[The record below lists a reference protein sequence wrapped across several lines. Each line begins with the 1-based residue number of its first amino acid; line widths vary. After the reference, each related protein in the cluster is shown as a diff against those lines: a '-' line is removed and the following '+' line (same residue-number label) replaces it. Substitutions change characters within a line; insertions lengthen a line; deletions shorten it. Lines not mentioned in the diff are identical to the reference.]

1 MHAHVARTQVC
12 SDPAGLFGSET
23 MSIAAPSPVFA
34 AATPAVRAPAF
45 ADSHE
50 RIIDAGYR
58 LFCRRAIRD
67 VAMDEVVLASGVAKA
82 TLYRHFPTKDDLVL
96 AILKRRETDWTF
108 GIIDSGVRSLCDQP
122 EDRLLAIFEVF
133 DGWFQREDYEA
144 CTFVKVILEMGADHP
159 LGRASFAHLATV
171 SSIVAGFAAEAGLTE
186 PEEFAR
192 SWLILMKGCI
202 VQAAAGDPRAARRAR
217 TMGELVIAAN
227 RAAASN

>member
-1 MHAHVARTQVC
+1 MTVAAPTPVIAAI
-12 SDPAGLFGSET
+12 SPAG
-23 MSIAAPSPVFA
+23 
-34 AATPAVRAPAF
+34 RAPAF

-50 RIIDAGYR
+50 RIIEAGYR

-108 GIIDSGVRSLCDQP
+108 GIVDSGARSLSDQP
-122 EDRLLAIFEVF
+122 EGRLLAIFDVF
-133 DGWFQREDYEA
+133 DGWFQRDDFEA
-144 CTFVKVILEMGADHP
+144 CTFVKVILEMGMDHP
-159 LGRASFAHLATV
+159 LGRASSAHLATIGTVV
-171 SSIVAGFAAEAGLTE
+171 SGFAAEAGLTD

-192 SWLILMKGCI
+192 VWFILMKGCI

-217 TMGELVIAAN
+217 AMGELVIAAN
-227 RAAASN
+227 RAAVKG